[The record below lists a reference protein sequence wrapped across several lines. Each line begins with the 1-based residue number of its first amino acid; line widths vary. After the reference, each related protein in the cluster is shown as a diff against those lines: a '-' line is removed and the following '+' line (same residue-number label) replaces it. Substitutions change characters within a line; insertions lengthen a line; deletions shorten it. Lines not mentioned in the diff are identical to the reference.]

1 MAKRANTTVPSKSKA
16 IKRMA
21 KKHGVK
27 VVDVKLGRYKKVDL
41 RGIPT
46 PEQAKG
52 VLFMDELNPVP
63 PEVQAGI
70 NKAAY
75 DMLDKQGHKRLAKAL
90 AGKSI
95 WGVPG
100 IGKSATIVPTAA
112 QEAQQAREV
121 LKGLRKPGRQSA
133 ATKEALKLIEQLLS
147 DYEHVD
153 DDELPA
159 PKRSVWCDHRDIV
172 SDAGGSIIAHIL
184 DDVPQWVLDTLDA
197 APASDLSEW
206 RLVRLANGDL
216 LFGRFPQ
223 GDTYEEITQ
232 GLNGRI

>member
-16 IKRMA
+16 IKRVA

-52 VLFMDELNPVP
+52 VLLMDELNR
-63 PEVQAGI
+63 
-70 NKAAY
+70 
-75 DMLDKQGHKRLAKAL
+75 QGHKRLAKAL
-90 AGKSI
+90 AGKSAAI
-95 WGVPG
+95 PVDISGSMWPG
-100 IGKSATIVPTAA
+100 YMEASMRAA
-112 QEAQQAREV
+112 AVQNAR
-121 LKGLRKPGRQSA
+121 G
-133 ATKEALKLIEQLLS
+133 ALKALKRPRGRTPAHLAAGLELIEKLLS
-147 DYEHVD
+147 EHEMAGD
-153 DDELPA
+153 APSPEPA